1 MSTTFLI
8 SSIGFL
14 LTCILLAYLAAKYR
28 AASLREENGD
38 LDITEEISS
47 DINRAA
53 HDAARL
59 FGRGGS
65 VCAREIAEIKDK
77 LKDLLYYIEEIKLL
91 EEKRNTETSKTIA
104 RIEQRVSTF
113 ENEYVNKLQPTLYS
127 LINEL
132 ENIQTKTKN

>member
-1 MSTTFLI
+1 LVYFTT
-8 SSIGFL
+8 
-14 LTCILLAYLAAKYR
+14 KYR
-28 AASLREENGD
+28 AASLKEENGQ

-53 HDAARL
+53 QDAARL
-59 FGRGGS
+59 FGRAS
-65 VCAREIAEIKDK
+65 NVSAREIAEIKDK
-77 LKDLLYYIEEIKLL
+77 LKDLSYYIEEIKLL
-91 EEKRNTETSKTIA
+91 EEKRNTETAKTIA

-113 ENEYVNKLQPTLYS
+113 ENEYVSKLQPTLYS